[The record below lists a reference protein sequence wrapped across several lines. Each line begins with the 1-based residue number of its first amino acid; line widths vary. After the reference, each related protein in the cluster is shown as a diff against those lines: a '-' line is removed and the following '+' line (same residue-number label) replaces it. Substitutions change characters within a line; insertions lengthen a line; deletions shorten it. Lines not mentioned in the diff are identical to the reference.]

1 MFKLCSY
8 VVHCREL
15 SHSSNIDLQEQ
26 MNGNKVFCESS
37 VLFLYF
43 IHKFRL
49 TLSYFVLI
57 ISCVTKIGIS

>member
-26 MNGNKVFCESS
+26 MNGNKVFCESA

-49 TLSYFVLI
+49 TLSTLFL
-57 ISCVTKIGIS
+57 